1 VGSSEQVP
9 SNEWT
14 PLEHL
19 WEDIAD
25 AWFKPDGDASTFM
38 FRVPADR
45 WATDN
50 ASPPLT
56 VEALLDAAA
65 IATDEVQS
73 WRFGDTAEA
82 AESWTNSGVTH
93 TLPPPAPGATYL
105 TVYVHMKPQAPP
117 AVLDESADGDVPPE
131 KWQALE
137 ATWRAI
143 LGLEA
148 TIDALRLG
156 MGGLGSEMETAF
168 KRSMT
173 VEEKVNALQSDIAQ
187 WNKGKSRVHYA
198 LPKLREFIHR
208 ATWASAAP
216 ERKRLEELI
225 QQYIEPRI
233 EFAELDVTREQ
244 LGHLQKDR
252 QVLLAQG
259 NAVNQECRGILAEIQ
274 RAFSTLQR
282 NAAERA
288 RKQKD
293 ARRTKG
299 KYL

>member
-1 VGSSEQVP
+1 VDDSEPIPVDD
-9 SNEWT
+9 WV

-25 AWFKPDGDASTFM
+25 AWFKPEGAGSAFM
-38 FRVPADR
+38 FRVAREQFP
-45 WATDN
+45 TDD
-50 ASPPLT
+50 ALPPMT
-56 VEALLDAAA
+56 VQRLLDAAA
-65 IATDEVQS
+65 IATDEVES
-73 WRFGDTAEA
+73 WHVEGDAEA
-82 AESWTNSGVTH
+82 GTNLDVDRQ
-93 TLPPPAPGATYL
+93 LPPPPVEATHL
-105 TVYVHMKPQAPP
+105 TVYVHVKPA
-117 AVLDESADGDVPPE
+117 AASEGGDDEDASPE

-216 ERKRLEELI
+216 ERKRLEELV

-233 EFAELDVTREQ
+233 EFAERDETREQ

-259 NAVNQECRGILAEIQ
+259 NAVNQEGRGILAEIQ